1 VTRDGTPVALG
12 GPKPRALVALLL
24 LHANEAVSRDR
35 LLEELWGDRAIDSDH
50 SLDVQIS
57 RLRKALGADVLH
69 TRGGGYVL
77 ETGPETIDA
86 LRFRQLVDAGR
97 DSRSAGREKDAVA
110 LLDQA
115 LALWRGPALADFA
128 YEDFARP
135 EIERLE
141 ELRLVAQEERIDA
154 RLALGEH
161 AALCPELEALVREH
175 PLRERLRGQL
185 MIALYRS
192 GRQADALNAYSEGR
206 RLLAEELGIEPGGQL
221 RQLER
226 AILRQDPALGEP
238 APLPEAR
245 RRRRRRL
252 VTAPVALA
260 LAVGAAV
267 AGVLLVTGGTHEAKA
282 RVLPDSAIFVD
293 PASGN
298 VRAGPAVRAP
308 GSVKFGLGSFWVVN
322 DDGVLTEIDPKTS
335 KNISS
340 LGMGISPGGLALGA
354 GSVWVS
360 DANGSTL
367 LRIDPRS
374 HVVAQRIALPSGVNP
389 ATTNEVAYGAGSI
402 WVAHGVQRAFVERI
416 DPETG
421 SVQHRFPIQGAY
433 ALTFGQGAVW
443 VGASGVGTIYKI
455 DPATNTFALITTLHP
470 WMCCL
475 AVGGGYLWASVD
487 ADHEIWKI
495 SRDGSPQKS
504 IKLSGGAGFMDY
516 AKGALWVTANGSLSR
531 IDPVTDSVTSFEIGH
546 MAVGVAVGESSVA
559 VGLRQSPDDATA
571 GLHGDVVRLT
581 LREDWLENTD
591 PAVMEPFLPW
601 QEQFHYATCAKLYN
615 YPDLEGR
622 AGLAVVPEVAA
633 ALPEVSP
640 DGLRYTFRLRSSYR
654 FSPPSGTRVDSA
666 AFRTE
671 LERVLSPKLGPNAPG
686 ARYVEMIVGA
696 AAYRSGRARHLAGVT
711 ANGDTLTIRLTRHVP
726 NLPEI
731 MALPYFCAVP
741 PGTPAFP
748 NGLKSPIP
756 SAGPYYLS
764 AHDEGTVAVLRRNP
778 NYHGPRLHG
787 ADAFVYRIGIATAPA
802 AAAIAREEQD
812 YAAEFDPALEP
823 GAAATTDPRAAYH
836 RTPLPLTEYLVLNA
850 NRPTFSQERL
860 RRATALAIDQT
871 ALAVET
877 HDLPSATIL
886 PPNLAR
892 LVVRPRPVRV
902 AEARRLA
909 GTTHATAVLAIC
921 KQCRHV
927 GEIVQANLARI
938 GITVKLRTV
947 EHPIDLLPRVDLA
960 LGVVQPDGPPE
971 PRSFLATLPGLPR
984 WAERTLARLEP
995 APPATRAR
1003 GAYAVAAEL
1012 ERRAYYLPIGA
1023 FYVPEL
1029 FSARVGCKV
1038 FQPVYF
1044 GVDLAALCLKS
1055 KR

>member
-1 VTRDGTPVALG
+1 MGNDTPLAVG
-12 GPKPRALVALLL
+12 GPKPRALLALLL

-35 LLEELWGDRAIDSDH
+35 LLEELWGDRAVDSGH

-77 ETGPETIDA
+77 ETAPESIDA

-97 DSRSAGREKDAVA
+97 DARAAGREKDAVA

-141 ELRLVAQEERIDA
+141 ELRMVAVEERIDA

-161 AALCPELEALVREH
+161 ATLCPELEALVREH
-175 PLRERLRGQL
+175 PLRERLRSQL
-185 MIALYRS
+185 MLALYRS
-192 GRQADALNAYSEGR
+192 GRQADALHAYSDGR
-206 RLLAEELGIEPGGQL
+206 RLLAEEQGIEPGGQL
-221 RQLER
+221 RELEK
-226 AILRQDPALGEP
+226 AILRQDPALGKP

-252 VTAPVALA
+252 LVAPVLLA
-260 LAVGAAV
+260 VTVGAAV
-267 AGVLLVTGGTHEAKA
+267 AGVLLATGGTHEANA
-282 RVLPDSAIFVD
+282 RVLPDSTVFVD
-293 PASGN
+293 AASGK
-298 VRAGPAVRAP
+298 VRAGPPIRRP
-308 GSVKFGLGSFWVVN
+308 GYIKFGLKSFWVVN
-322 DDGVLTEIDPKTS
+322 DDGVLTQIDPKTL
-335 KNISS
+335 KTISS
-340 LGMGISPGGLALGA
+340 VGIGISPGGLALGA

-374 HVVAQRIALPSGVNP
+374 NVVERRLALPSGVNP

-402 WVAHGVQRAFVERI
+402 WVAHGGQRAFVERI
-416 DPETG
+416 DPESG
-421 SVQHRFPIQGAY
+421 NVQHRFPIQWAHT
-433 ALTFGQGAVW
+433 LTFGQGAVW

-516 AKGALWVTANGSLSR
+516 ANGALWVTADGSLSR

-546 MAVGVAVGESSVA
+546 VVVGVAVGKSSVA
-559 VGLRQSPDDATA
+559 VGIRQSPEDATA
-571 GLHGDVVRLT
+571 GLHGDIARLT
-581 LREDWLENTD
+581 MREDWLENTD

-615 YPDLEGR
+615 YPDREGR
-622 AGLAVVPEVAA
+622 AGLAVIPEVAA
-633 ALPEVSP
+633 APPEVSP
-640 DGLRYTFRLRSSYR
+640 DGLRYAFHLRSGYR
-654 FSPPSGTRVDSA
+654 FSPPSGARVDSA
-666 AFRTE
+666 AFRTA

-686 ARYVEMIVGA
+686 APYIEMIAGA
-696 AAYRSGRARHLAGVT
+696 AAYRSGRVQYLAGVT
-711 ANGDTLTIRLTRHVP
+711 ANGDTLTIRLTHRVP
-726 NLPEI
+726 NLAEI
-731 MALPYFCAVP
+731 LALPYFCAVP
-741 PGTPAFP
+741 PRTPAFP

-778 NYHGPRLHG
+778 NYHGPRPQHV
-787 ADAFVYRIGIATAPA
+787 DAFVYSIGIATAPA
-802 AAAIAREEQD
+802 AAAIARGRQD

-823 GAAATTDPRAAYH
+823 GAASTADPRAAYH
-836 RTPLPLTEYLVLNA
+836 RTQLPITEYLVLNA

-860 RRATALAIDQT
+860 RRAASLAIDRT
-871 ALAVET
+871 ALAVEA
-877 HDLPSATIL
+877 HGLASATIL

-892 LVVRPRPVRV
+892 LVVRPGSVRV

-909 GTTHATAVLAIC
+909 ETAHATVVLAIC
-921 KQCRHV
+921 KQCQHL
-927 GEIVQANLARI
+927 GQIVQANLARI
-938 GITVKLRTV
+938 GVTVKLLIVQRPLDV
-947 EHPIDLLPRVDLA
+947 LPRVDLA
-960 LGVVQPDGPPE
+960 LGVAQPDGPPE

-984 WAERTLARLEP
+984 WAERRLARLESEP
-995 APPATRAR
+995 VAGRTR

-1012 ERRAYYLPIGA
+1012 ERRAYYAPFA
-1023 FYVPEL
+1023 TFYVPEL

-1038 FQPVYF
+1038 FQPLYF